1 MIRISEPPQRPEPST
16 AWHAGFLAM
25 LPKIRQ
31 QASLAFRGLPEV
43 TREDLIEEVVVNALV
58 AYRRLYELG
67 KVELAYPTVLARY
80 GIRQVN
86 EGRRVGSKLNVKD
99 VSSKYCQQK
108 KGFVLQRLDRF
119 HKYEGA
125 WLEAV
130 VEDRRT
136 PVPDQV
142 WFRIDF
148 PRWLSRLSARD
159 RRMAEALA
167 MGSRPGEVAKELGV
181 CPAQISRK
189 HREFHDSWQA
199 FHGEGQDAQEGV
211 LAAN

>member
-1 MIRISEPPQRPEPST
+1 MVCST
-16 AWHAGFLAM
+16 TPG
-25 LPKIRQ
+25 
-31 QASLAFRGLPEV
+31 SG
-43 TREDLIEEVVVNALV
+43 
-58 AYRRLYELG
+58 
-67 KVELAYPTVLARY
+67 YPTVLARY

-99 VSSKYCQQK
+99 VSSEYCRQK

-148 PRWLSRLSARD
+148 PRWLSRLSGRD

-167 MGSRPGEVAKELGV
+167 VGSRPGEVAKELGV

-189 HREFHDSWQA
+189 RREFHDSWQA
-199 FHGEGQDAQEGV
+199 FHGEGEPAGHAM
-211 LAAN
+211 AAPA

>member
-1 MIRISEPPQRPEPST
+1 MIAPSKPAECAQADT

-67 KVELAYPTVLARY
+67 KVELAYPTVLAMY

-99 VSSKYCQQK
+99 VSSEYCRQK
-108 KGFVLQRLDRF
+108 KGFVL
-119 HKYEGA
+119 E
-125 WLEAV
+125 
-130 VEDRRT
+130 
-136 PVPDQV
+136 
-142 WFRIDF
+142 
-148 PRWLSRLSARD
+148 
-159 RRMAEALA
+159 
-167 MGSRPGEVAKELGV
+167 RPGPVFRVRDGDLG
-181 CPAQISRK
+181 
-189 HREFHDSWQA
+189 
-199 FHGEGQDAQEGV
+199 
-211 LAAN
+211 L